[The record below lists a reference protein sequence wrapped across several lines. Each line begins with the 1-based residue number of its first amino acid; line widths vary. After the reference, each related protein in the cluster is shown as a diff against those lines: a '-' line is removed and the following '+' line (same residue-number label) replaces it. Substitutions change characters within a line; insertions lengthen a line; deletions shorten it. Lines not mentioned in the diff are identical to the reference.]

1 MLNYNLRPKSPGD
14 IRPIIQSLLEQDLY
28 KFTMGSVYFATP
40 ELANSTAVFN
50 FADRTNKIPT
60 DRYFIRM
67 VNDQLDDLC
76 KLRFTTAELDW
87 LFSLYFLREQKG
99 YKEFLKGF
107 QLDRDNIT
115 ADVIDG
121 KLSIRTKECSIFQ
134 ASMFEIFVLSI
145 INELYA
151 ARWFNNQLTEKKISD
166 TDLSFKLDETIR
178 QLNTAGFKFMEF
190 GIRRRFSSGYQEEL
204 VKRLRDEVP
213 TCTGTSNMYLAH
225 KYGLKPMGTMAHE
238 YLCLCQALK
247 DVPISRSQVFAF
259 KTWINHYNGDL
270 GIALSDNLGTEKF
283 LKDFGKLEAKGFD
296 GLRQDSGD
304 PYEWGEKM
312 IQMYKGF
319 GLDPKTK
326 TFCFSDGLSID
337 EATKLN
343 EAFKDRANVSFG
355 IGTSLTNPFCPT
367 NIVMKMVSA
376 NGRPVAKLSN
386 NPGKTM
392 CESPEYVKYLQYAIT
407 NL

>member
-1 MLNYNLRPKSPGD
+1 MQDSLIPKMPGNSK
-14 IRPIIQSLLEQDLY
+14 PIIQSLLEQDLY

-50 FADRTNKIPT
+50 FADRTGKIPT
-60 DRYFIRM
+60 DDGFILA
-67 VNDQLDDLC
+67 VNDQLDELC
-76 KLRFTTAELDW
+76 RLRFTTSELDW

-99 YKEFLKGF
+99 YKEFLRGF
-107 QLDRDNIT
+107 QLDRNNIN
-115 ADVIDG
+115 VGVKDG
-121 KLSIRTKECSIFQ
+121 KLSIRTTDCSIFQ

-145 INELYA
+145 VNELYA
-151 ARWFNNQLTEKKISD
+151 ARWYNNNRTANLSYTLTD
-166 TDLSFKLDETIR
+166 TIK
-178 QLNTAGFKFMEF
+178 QLNDAKFKFMEF

-213 TCTGTSNMYLAH
+213 TCTGTSNMYLAR
-225 KYGLKPMGTMAHE
+225 KYGMKPMGTMAHE

-296 GLRQDSGD
+296 GLRQDSGN
-304 PYEWGEKM
+304 PFEWGEKM

-319 GLDPKTK
+319 GIDPKTK

-337 EATKLN
+337 EAIKLN

-392 CESPEYVKYLQYAIT
+392 CESPEYVNYLNYAIN